1 MRLFFHKVRHINGH
15 HQEYQSSMYEMGHTV
30 YESAWA
36 DIFCNSTYRFME
48 EFYKLRIWAVVVM
61 LHISTTYYNCYKTY
75 AL

>member
-1 MRLFFHKVRHINGH
+1 
-15 HQEYQSSMYEMGHTV
+15 MYEMGHTV

-61 LHISTTYYNCYKTY
+61 LHISTTYYNCYKMY